1 MHQERAHTYL
11 ASPRRVHAVW
21 MGTWPLPLRVY
32 AALVENFSHHA
43 AHVPHAP
50 GYSSAV
56 LNSFNS
62 SFWSLDLSSLAHTY
76 TPHDVSPHISSL
88 LHPAIQYTHP
98 IPPAPLATCQAPLA
112 TAHAGHL
119 RGVREGSLLSGSEV
133 TEYNMLEPAAWV
145 RCRVRPIGWALP
157 RDGSLSIVLK
167 AAEVNR
173 TMLIC
178 ESACIVTPAKPL
190 LLLTR

>member
-1 MHQERAHTYL
+1 MDGNL
-11 ASPRRVHAVW
+11 AI
-21 MGTWPLPLRVY
+21 TITVY
-32 AALVENFSHHA
+32 ALVENFFPTTRRVSRTPPGTR
-43 AHVPHAP
+43 VPF
-50 GYSSAV
+50 
-56 LNSFNS
+56 NSLPRFNLLDYS

-76 TPHDVSPHISSL
+76 TPHDVSPHISS

>member
-21 MGTWPLPLRVY
+21 MGTWPLPLRFTHL
-32 AALVENFSHHA
+32 ALVENFSHHA

-76 TPHDVSPHISSL
+76 TPHDVSPHISS